1 MDKQQK
7 AKHKKK
13 LLDLRENILDKVKNI
28 QKEYLNKSPQEA
40 SGNLSGYSFHL
51 ADLASDN
58 FEREVLLG
66 LAENER
72 SMLIE
77 IDMALNRLKERDFGK
92 CSDCGK
98 QIRSKRLLALPYA
111 LMCITCQEEAD
122 KNSKQG

>member
-13 LLDLRENILDKVKNI
+13 LLDLREDILKKVKNI
-28 QKEYLNKSPQEA
+28 HKDYLNKSPQNA
-40 SGNLSGYSFHL
+40 SGNLSGHSFHL

-77 IDMALNRLKERDFGK
+77 IDRALRRLKDKDFGK
-92 CSDCGK
+92 CSDCGER
-98 QIRSKRLLALPYA
+98 IRLKRLIALPYA

-122 KNSKQG
+122 KKSK

>member
-7 AKHKKK
+7 TKYKKK
-13 LLDLRENILDKVKNI
+13 LLDLRENVLKKVKNI
-28 QKEYLNKSPQEA
+28 QKEYLNKSPQNA
-40 SGNLSGYSFHL
+40 SGNLSGYSFHM
-51 ADLASDN
+51 ADIASDN

-77 IDMALNRLKERDFGK
+77 IDRALRRLKDKDFGK

-98 QIRSKRLLALPYA
+98 QISQRRLLALPYA
-111 LMCITCQEEAD
+111 LMCITCQKEAD
-122 KNSKQG
+122 KESK

>member
-7 AKHKKK
+7 TKHKKK
-13 LLDLRENILDKVKNI
+13 LLDLREDILNKIKNI
-28 QKEYLNKSPQEA
+28 HKEYLNKSPQDA
-40 SGNLSGYSFHL
+40 SGNLSGYSFHM

-58 FEREVLLG
+58 FERELLLG

-77 IDMALNRLKERDFGK
+77 IDKALNRLKDKDFGK

-98 QIRSKRLLALPYA
+98 RISQKRLIALPYA

-122 KNSKQG
+122 KKSK

>member
-7 AKHKKK
+7 IKHKKK
-13 LLDLRENILDKVKNI
+13 LLDLRENILKKVKNI
-28 QKEYLNKSPQEA
+28 QKEYLNKSPQNA
-40 SGNLSGYSFHL
+40 SGNLSGYSFHM
-51 ADLASDN
+51 ADIASDN

-77 IDMALNRLKERDFGK
+77 IDRALRRLKDKDFGK

-98 QIRSKRLLALPYA
+98 QISQRRLLALPYA
-111 LMCITCQEEAD
+111 LMCITCQKEAD
-122 KNSKQG
+122 KESK